1 MRPHPPS
8 GLGGRTD
15 ASPVEDRL
23 NAFVYFFQMK
33 VTTAL
38 AVLAFAAAAEPV
50 LGEPGYGPSYG
61 PPKPLPPP
69 SFAYNKPPHGAAAKY
84 PPPPPVPGGQFNKN
98 EMYSKYNPHGVGLQR
113 GPPPPAFVKYPPPS
127 APPSGK
133 LQYHQQQQHHQQQQP
148 HQYQQQQQQQQP
160 HQYQQQQQQ
169 QQQLRGGPNFRPL
182 GPQFQSKPQLFVN
195 GGGVPHQ
202 RPIGI
207 EQRVQNVQQ
216 RPSPKITNIWSGPK
230 LSGPPDFQRINVVV
244 PTPVGTPLPPAA
256 PVALAAAPAAAA
268 AAAAPVTVVATPIVP
283 APVPEKHHRPPYVIN
298 SDDERG
304 PIKTIPAPNLNPADR
319 PVNFQEQLYRARQH
333 QQQSYVQPVDNSIAD
348 DNKQLYQVT

>member
-1 MRPHPPS
+1 
-8 GLGGRTD
+8 
-15 ASPVEDRL
+15 
-23 NAFVYFFQMK
+23 MK
-33 VTTAL
+33 VTTVL
-38 AVLAFAAAAEPV
+38 AVLAFAAAADPV

-69 SFAYNKPPHGAAAKY
+69 FAYNKPPHGAAAKY
-84 PPPPPVPGGQFNKN
+84 PPPPPPPGGQFNKN

-113 GPPPPAFVKYPPPS
+113 GPPPPAFAKYPPSS
-127 APPSGK
+127 APPPGK
-133 LQYHQQQQHHQQQQP
+133 LQYHQQQHHQQQQP
-148 HQYQQQQQQQQP
+148 QQPHQYQQQYQQQQQQQ
-160 HQYQQQQQQ
+160 QYQQQQQQ

-230 LSGPPDFQRINVVV
+230 LSGPPDFQRINVVA

-256 PVALAAAPAAAA
+256 PVALATSAAAA
-268 AAAAPVTVVATPIVP
+268 TAPVTLVATPIV
-283 APVPEKHHRPPYVIN
+283 PVPEKHHRPPYVIN

-319 PVNFQEQLYRARQH
+319 PVNFEEQLYRARQH

-348 DNKQLYQVT
+348 DNRQLYQVT